1 MPKRQPITYAD
12 ARDDLPQSAFA
23 KRLRDLRI
31 ARTFEA
37 ANSNTPSKAFAKA
50 LAEAPQHPAHTL
62 AHMDE
67 RSMVERESPHPAPR
81 PTPDFA
87 ADVDA
92 AIFDARWEAE
102 RRRARPDPEPQPG
115 EQIMSDTP
123 KNPPVETLREGP
135 LKAALWR
142 NESERGA
149 YHSVTLARTYKDRD
163 GQIQDTS
170 SFRAKDMLGLSELAR
185 RAHHHTHDLDR
196 TAFKEQRQAQEEQAR
211 SQKPDHTR

>member
-1 MPKRQPITYAD
+1 MPDRQPITYAD
-12 ARDDLPQSAFA
+12 ARDDLPKSEFA
-23 KRLRDLRI
+23 KRLKDLRI

-37 ANSNTPSKAFAKA
+37 ANNNAPSKV
-50 LAEAPQHPAHTL
+50 PQRLTQTPAHLDDT
-62 AHMDE
+62 
-67 RSMVERESPHPAPR
+67 SMVERERPHPAPR

-92 AIFDARWEAE
+92 VIFDARWEAE
-102 RRRARPDPEPQPG
+102 RKRAQTVHQQQAG
-115 EQIMSDTP
+115 EQLMSNTP

-149 YHSVTLARTYKDRD
+149 YHAVTLARTYKDRE
-163 GQIQDTS
+163 GQLQETS

-185 RAHHHTHDLDR
+185 RAHHHAHDLDR
-196 TAFKEQRQAQEEQAR
+196 AAFKEQRRAQEAHSRAQN
-211 SQKPDHTR
+211 PDHTR

>member
-1 MPKRQPITYAD
+1 MRDRQPITYAD
-12 ARDDLPQSAFA
+12 AQDDLPQSEFA
-23 KRLRDLRI
+23 KRLQDLRI

-37 ANSNTPSKAFAKA
+37 ANSNTPSKA
-50 LAEAPQHPAHTL
+50 PQRAAHAPAHL
-62 AHMDE
+62 DE
-67 RSMVERESPHPAPR
+67 TSMVKRESPHPAPR
-81 PTPDFA
+81 PTPGFA
-87 ADVDA
+87 ADIDA

-102 RRRARPDPEPQPG
+102 RKRAQTVPQQQTG
-115 EQIMSDTP
+115 EQIMSDTT
-123 KNPPVETLREGP
+123 KNRPVETLREGP

-163 GQIQDTS
+163 GQLQETS

-196 TAFKEQRQAQEEQAR
+196 TAFKEQRQAQQDQAR
-211 SQKPDHTR
+211 SQNPDHTR

>member
-1 MPKRQPITYAD
+1 MRDHQPITYAD

-23 KRLRDLRI
+23 KRLKELRI

-37 ANSNTPSKAFAKA
+37 ANNNTPSKA
-50 LAEAPQHPAHTL
+50 LAETPQRPAQPPAHL
-62 AHMDE
+62 DE
-67 RSMVERESPHPAPR
+67 TSMIEREHPHPAPR
-81 PTPDFA
+81 PTPEFA

-102 RRRARPDPEPQPG
+102 RRRANPVPQQQTG
-115 EQIMSDTP
+115 EQIMSNTP

-149 YHSVTLARTYKDRD
+149 YHSVTLARTYKDRE
-163 GQIQDTS
+163 GQLQETS
-170 SFRAKDMLGLSELAR
+170 SFRAKDMLGLSELTR
-185 RAHHHTHDLDR
+185 RAHYHTHDLDR
-196 TAFKEQRQAQEEQAR
+196 TAFKEQRQAQEAQAR
-211 SQKPDHTR
+211 SQNPDHTR